1 MNVSGSQIRFESTFV
16 WKEKENLGDD
26 LGESYGPVNPAKFE
40 GEMNLIPD
48 VFEEAKE
55 HGYFNGFSIF
65 DEYPSEELE
74 GFVGNDW
81 AFWERVCLFHFC
93 SFR

>member
-1 MNVSGSQIRFESTFV
+1 
-16 WKEKENLGDD
+16 
-26 LGESYGPVNPAKFE
+26 
-40 GEMNLIPD
+40 MNLTPD

-74 GFVGNDW
+74 GVLGNDCVLEIEDEFEDLPQSLMSLQMKTLEVIW
-81 AFWERVCLFHFC
+81 KEFPSLMSLQMKSLEMTLKMFPC
-93 SFR
+93 